1 MNWKIEF
8 AQELKSMTT
17 QKVVFAALA
26 LAAAVCLAPS
36 TRAQSLDVTI
46 IDANQTVTQGTT
58 VVDFEATVFNP
69 SATATIYLNDGSG
82 TTSSPFLVVDDSPFF
97 TNAPLSLAP
106 GQSSGPFELFA
117 VDLASTT
124 AAGSYSGNLF
134 SIQGGADGGSFTAF
148 NDLADANF
156 SVSVT
161 GATTTV
167 PEIDPAS
174 AMSALTLLL
183 GGLTVLRGRRA
194 A

>member
-1 MNWKIEF
+1 M
-8 AQELKSMTT
+8 KSMTT
-17 QKVVFAALA
+17 QKVVFTTLA
-26 LAAAVCLAPS
+26 LAAAVSLAPS
-36 TRAQSLDVTI
+36 TRAQSLDVTL
-46 IDANQTVTQGTT
+46 IDANQTVTQGTL

-117 VDLASTT
+117 VDLAST
-124 AAGSYSGNLF
+124 AAIGSYTGNVF

-161 GATTTV
+161 GSTTTV
-167 PEIDPAS
+167 PEIDSAS

-183 GGLTVLRGRRA
+183 GSMAVLRGRRA